1 MSSEIRTPEPHTRM
15 PFPTMGF
22 LSVVLAVI
30 PICSVAFYLFAPDSL
45 SDYLLPT
52 LESFDTFLALSIW
65 IWIVCP
71 PLALFFGIIALRQKN
86 GEKLFAVTGVL
97 LSTLDLLSIC
107 WFIIGAIMNMPRLR

>member
-15 PFPTMGF
+15 TFSTMGI
-22 LSVVLAVI
+22 LSVILAVI

-97 LSTLDLLSIC
+97 LSALDLLSIC
-107 WFIIGAIMNMPRLR
+107 WVIIPVIMNMPR